1 VGNDAENSVRS
12 YCRIA
17 GHKLWGLHR
26 STMARLNGQRN
37 RLKLPVQLEKELGIN
52 VQASKSKK
60 AGHGV
65 PQRRKDRR
73 KAERE
78 QKKLARVRREHFAS
92 RTNQESGSNA
102 SEHGGSSPES
112 DASPQPR
119 PRKLKHNSSQPE
131 QAVPNE
137 KPKLTSI
144 LKRTAPPRP
153 ASSSQS
159 SESCGLSRSLSPG
172 LVLDRSSKAFKDRA
186 AQDDA
191 EILALEKK
199 LGLKSKK
206 LPKSFANDG
215 LADLLEGLD
224 SDTEGKK
231 RKRDEK
237 EWLRRKRHRAEMDE
251 EESEEEGDVLE
262 KHRASGS
269 LDKLSDGGVSGEDV
283 DESGSEVEDFE
294 GFGSDDE
301 TESTR
306 KPPKKRENPYV
317 APVAANTSTAKY
329 VPPSRRKT
337 PDTDTEALQR
347 LRRQMQGLLNKLS
360 EANIVSILSQL
371 EQLYQSQ
378 ARQVVTSTL
387 TDLVL
392 TLFCDRSA
400 LQSTFV
406 ILYAAFI
413 AAAYKVIGADF
424 GAEMVSKLVER
435 LDEYYPTFDST
446 TGKGAVNLIS
456 LLSHLYTFHV
466 IGSRLVFDYVRL
478 LLEEMSEANTELLLR
493 VVRDVG
499 PQLRQDDPSS
509 LKDMILIMQNSA
521 AKLAAS
527 GQEMSVRT
535 KFMIETITDLK
546 NNKVKAAAS
555 VNGVAIEHI
564 TRMRKVLGTL
574 NARNIRASE
583 PLRIGRSDI
592 KDIERKGKWWLI
604 GASWRGNG
612 DDGVPELDA
621 FRDKRMTRDPD
632 PIDPQ
637 EADLLE
643 LARQYGMNT
652 SVRRSIFISVMSASD
667 YQDAHLRLLKL
678 RLKRSQEQEI
688 PKVLLRCAGAE
699 TTYNPYYTLIAKKL
713 CTDKRMKMAFQFS
726 LWDFFKKM
734 GEKGNMDESDE
745 EDDETEVAVELNEVV
760 NLAKMY
766 AALVTDGALSLTVL
780 KTLNLAYLKEQAR
793 IFVELL
799 LVAVILQSQDAVG
812 NGRDEK
818 VLRTTF
824 SKVANAPQIINALQI
839 FIKKVVARSDL
850 TASPK
855 ERTTLLWGSKI
866 AADTL
871 KTLRSTQSVIQE
883 A

>member
-1 VGNDAENSVRS
+1 MDL
-12 YCRIA
+12 C
-17 GHKLWGLHR
+17 R
-26 STMARLNGQRN
+26 STMSRSNGQHN
-37 RLKLPVQLEKELGIN
+37 GLKLPAQLEKELGIN
-52 VQASKSKK
+52 TQTSKPRK

-78 QKKLARVRREHFAS
+78 QKKFARVRREHFTG
-92 RTNQESGSNA
+92 RTKQEKGLNDSKN
-102 SEHGGSSPES
+102 GGSSSES
-112 DASPQPR
+112 DASPQR
-119 PRKLKHNSSQPE
+119 LPRKLKHNPSLPE
-131 QAVPNE
+131 QAVPDK
-137 KPKLTSI
+137 KPKLKSI

-153 ASSSQS
+153 PSPSQT
-159 SESCGLSRSLSPG
+159 SESFDLSRSPSPG
-172 LVLDRSSKAFKDRA
+172 LVFDRSSKAFKDRA

-191 EILALEKK
+191 EISSLEKK

-215 LADLLEGLD
+215 LGDLLEGLD
-224 SDTEGKK
+224 SDTESKK
-231 RKRDEK
+231 RKRDGK
-237 EWLRRKRHRAEMDE
+237 EWLRRKRRRTEVNDEEGEEEEDVSEKRGANGSLDEPYDDVSDE
-251 EESEEEGDVLE
+251 EEGGLLE
-262 KHRASGS
+262 
-269 LDKLSDGGVSGEDV
+269 SDEDV
-283 DESGSEVEDFE
+283 DESGSEAEDFE
-294 GFGSDDE
+294 DFGLDNEPED
-301 TESTR
+301 TKR
-306 KPPKKRENPYV
+306 PPKQRENPYV
-317 APVAANTSTAKY
+317 APVAANPSTAEY
-329 VPPSRRKT
+329 VPPSRKKT
-337 PDTDTEALQR
+337 QDTDTEALRR
-347 LRRQMQGLLNKLS
+347 LRRQMQGHLNKLS
-360 EANIVSILSQL
+360 EANIVTILSEL

-378 ARQVVTSTL
+378 ARQDVTSTF
-387 TDLVL
+387 TDLL
-392 TLFCDRSA
+392 LALFCDRSA

-413 AAAYKVIGADF
+413 AAAYKIIGTDF
-424 GAEMVSKLVER
+424 GAEIVSKLVER

-446 TGKGAVNLIS
+446 TGKEAVNLIS
-456 LLSHLYTFHV
+456 LISHLYTFHV

-509 LKDMILIMQNSA
+509 LKDMIRIMQNSA
-521 AKLAAS
+521 AKLAAN

-546 NNKVKAAAS
+546 NNKAKAAAS

-574 NARNIRASE
+574 NARNVRASE

-592 KDIERKGKWWLI
+592 KDSERKGKWWLI
-604 GASWRGNG
+604 GASWKGNG
-612 DDGVPELDA
+612 DEGVSELDA
-621 FRDKRMTRDPD
+621 FGDKLTTRNFDH
-632 PIDPQ
+632 IDPQ

-643 LARQYGMNT
+643 LARQYRMNT
-652 SVRRSIFISVMSASD
+652 SIRRSIFIAVMSASD

-699 TTYNPYYTLIAKKL
+699 TAYNPYYTLIAKKL

-734 GEKGNMDESDE
+734 GEKGDMDESDE
-745 EDDETEVAVELNEVV
+745 EDDETQVVELNEVV

-766 AALVTDGALSLTVL
+766 AGLVTDGALSLTVL

-793 IFVELL
+793 TFVELL
-799 LVAVILQSQDAVG
+799 LVVVILQSQEAVS
-812 NGRDEK
+812 NSHDENI
-818 VLRTTF
+818 LRTTF
-824 SKVANAPQIINALQI
+824 GKVVDAPQIIDALQI

-850 TASPK
+850 VASQK
-855 ERTTLLWGSKI
+855 ERATLIWGSKI
-866 AADTL
+866 AVDTL
-871 KTLRSTQSVIQE
+871 KTLGSTQSVMQE

>member
-1 VGNDAENSVRS
+1 MPRS
-12 YCRIA
+12 
-17 GHKLWGLHR
+17 
-26 STMARLNGQRN
+26 NGQRIG
-37 RLKLPVQLEKELGIN
+37 LKLPAQLEKELGIN
-52 VQASKSKK
+52 TQTSKSRK

-78 QKKLARVRREHFAS
+78 QKKFVRVRREHYTS
-92 RTNQESGSNA
+92 QTRQERVLND
-102 SEHGGSSPES
+102 SENGGSSSES
-112 DASPQPR
+112 DASPQPL
-119 PRKLKHNSSQPE
+119 PRKLKHHSSPPK

-137 KPKLTSI
+137 KPKPKSI

-153 ASSSQS
+153 PSPSQT
-159 SESCGLSRSLSPG
+159 SESFDLSRSPSPE

-191 EILALEKK
+191 EISSLEKK

-206 LPKSFANDG
+206 LPKSFTDDG
-215 LADLLEGLD
+215 LGDLLEGLD
-224 SDTEGKK
+224 SDTESKK
-231 RKRDEK
+231 RKRDGK
-237 EWLRRKRHRAEMDE
+237 EWLRRKRRRAEVGDE
-251 EESEEEGDVLE
+251 ESEEEEDMLEKRGANSSLDESYDGVSGEEEGDVLE
-262 KHRASGS
+262 
-269 LDKLSDGGVSGEDV
+269 SDEDV
-283 DESGSEVEDFE
+283 DESGSEVIDLED
-294 GFGSDDE
+294 FGSDDE

-306 KPPKKRENPYV
+306 KPPKRRENPYV

-329 VPPSRRKT
+329 VLPSRRKT

-347 LRRQMQGLLNKLS
+347 LRRQMQGHLNKLS
-360 EANIVSILSQL
+360 EANIVTILS
-371 EQLYQSQ
+371 EIEKIYQSH
-378 ARQVVTSTL
+378 ARQDVTSTF
-387 TDLVL
+387 TDLL
-392 TLFCDRSA
+392 LALFCDRSA

-413 AAAYKVIGADF
+413 AAAYKIIGTDF
-424 GAEMVSKLVER
+424 GAEVVSKLVER
-435 LDEYYPTFDST
+435 LDEYYPTFGST
-446 TGKGAVNLIS
+446 TGKEAVNLIS
-456 LLSHLYTFHV
+456 LISHLYTFHV

-499 PQLRQDDPSS
+499 PQLRRDDPSS
-509 LKDMILIMQNSA
+509 LKDMIRIMQNSA

-574 NARNIRASE
+574 NAPNVRASE

-592 KDIERKGKWWLI
+592 KDTERKGKWWLI
-604 GASWRGNG
+604 GASWKGNG
-612 DDGVPELDA
+612 DERVPELDA
-621 FRDKRMTRDPD
+621 FGDKLTTRDPD
-632 PIDPQ
+632 HIDPQ

-643 LARQYGMNT
+643 LARQYRMNT
-652 SVRRSIFISVMSASD
+652 SVRRSIFIAVMSSSD

-734 GEKGNMDESDE
+734 GEKGDMDESDE
-745 EDDETEVAVELNEVV
+745 EDDETQVVELHEVV

-766 AALVTDGALSLTVL
+766 AGLVTDGALSLTML

-793 IFVELL
+793 TFVELL
-799 LVAVILQSQDAVG
+799 LVVVILQSQEAVS
-812 NGRDEK
+812 NGHDEK

-824 SKVANAPQIINALQI
+824 GKVVDAPQIVNALQI
-839 FIKKVVARSDL
+839 FIKKVVAQSDL
-850 TASPK
+850 AASRK
-855 ERTTLLWGSKI
+855 ERATLIWGSKV

-871 KTLRSTQSVIQE
+871 KTLRSTQSVIRE

>member
-1 VGNDAENSVRS
+1 MSQS
-12 YCRIA
+12 
-17 GHKLWGLHR
+17 
-26 STMARLNGQRN
+26 NGQRN
-37 RLKLPVQLEKELGIN
+37 GLKLPAQLEKELGIST
-52 VQASKSKK
+52 QTSKSRK

-78 QKKLARVRREHFAS
+78 RKKFARVRREHF
-92 RTNQESGSNA
+92 TGQTKQERVLDDSKN
-102 SEHGGSSPES
+102 GGSSSES
-112 DASPQPR
+112 DASPQPL
-119 PRKLKHNSSQPE
+119 PRKLKRNSSLPE
-131 QAVPNE
+131 HAVPDE
-137 KPKLTSI
+137 KPKLKSI

-153 ASSSQS
+153 PLPSQT
-159 SESCGLSRSLSPG
+159 SESIDLSRSPSPG

-191 EILALEKK
+191 EISSLEKK

-215 LADLLEGLD
+215 LGDLLEGLD
-224 SDTEGKK
+224 SDTESKK
-231 RKRDEK
+231 RKRDGK
-237 EWLRRKRHRAEMDE
+237 EWLRRKRHRAEMDN
-251 EESEEEGDVLE
+251 EESEEEEDVSEKRGANGSLGEPYDDVSDEEEGGVLE
-262 KHRASGS
+262 
-269 LDKLSDGGVSGEDV
+269 SDEDV

-294 GFGSDDE
+294 DFGSDNE
-301 TESTR
+301 TEGAR
-306 KPPKKRENPYV
+306 EPPKQRENPYV

-337 PDTDTEALQR
+337 PDADTEALQR
-347 LRRQMQGLLNKLS
+347 LRRQMQGHLNKLS
-360 EANIVSILSQL
+360 EANIVTILSEL

-378 ARQVVTSTL
+378 ARQDVTSTF
-387 TDLVL
+387 TDLL
-392 TLFCDRSA
+392 LALFCDRSA

-413 AAAYKVIGADF
+413 AAAYKIVGTDF
-424 GAEMVSKLVER
+424 GAEIVSKLVER

-446 TGKGAVNLIS
+446 TGKEAVNLVS
-456 LLSHLYTFHV
+456 LISHLYTFHV
-466 IGSRLVFDYVRL
+466 IGSRLVFDYIRL

-509 LKDMILIMQNSA
+509 LKDMIRIMQNSA

-574 NARNIRASE
+574 NARNVRASE

-592 KDIERKGKWWLI
+592 KDSERKGKWWLV
-604 GASWRGNG
+604 GASWKGNG
-612 DDGVPELDA
+612 DEGMAEVDA
-621 FRDKRMTRDPD
+621 FGDKLTTRNLDH
-632 PIDPQ
+632 IDPQ
-637 EADLLE
+637 ETDLLE
-643 LARQYGMNT
+643 LAQQYRMNT
-652 SVRRSIFISVMSASD
+652 SIRRSIFIAIMSASD

-699 TTYNPYYTLIAKKL
+699 TAYNPYYTLIAKKL

-734 GEKGNMDESDE
+734 GEKGDMDESDE
-745 EDDETEVAVELNEVV
+745 EDDETQVVELNEVV

-766 AALVTDGALSLTVL
+766 AGLVTDGALSLTML

-793 IFVELL
+793 TFVELL
-799 LVAVILQSQDAVG
+799 LVVVILQSQEAVS
-812 NGRDEK
+812 NGHDESI
-818 VLRTTF
+818 LRTTF
-824 SKVANAPQIINALQI
+824 GKVVDAPQIINVLQI
-839 FIKKVVARSDL
+839 FIRKVVAQSDL
-850 TASPK
+850 VASSK
-855 ERTTLLWGSKI
+855 ERATLTWGSKI

-871 KTLRSTQSVIQE
+871 KTLRSTQSVIRE